1 MFASNSQKAE
11 LRRLGLPLELTIRF
25 LSLRLS
31 TGELEVLATSL
42 LDEKSYPTQEFQQV
56 YGWRWNHETFY
67 YMMKSRLD
75 LENFSGQTAEAIRQD
90 FHSTL
95 LMCNLESILG
105 APARLILKEA
115 SAQHQHPK
123 LINHAGAYHAIKSL
137 LLELLYSQV
146 PADQV
151 ILKLQK
157 LFLSSPVSQR
167 KDRNVPRRKA
177 SLHRS
182 YYFQRAVRKTVF

>member
-1 MFASNSQKAE
+1 V
-11 LRRLGLPLELTIRF
+11 
-25 LSLRLS
+25 SLRLS

-42 LDEKSYPTQEFQQV
+42 LDEQIYPTEEFHQV

-75 LENFSGQTAEAIRQD
+75 LENFSGETAEAIRQD

-95 LMCNLESILG
+95 FLCNLESILS
-105 APARLILKEA
+105 APACTVLTKV

-123 LINHAGAYHAIKSL
+123 QINHAGAYHAIKHRL
-137 LLELLYSQV
+137 IELLYSQT
-146 PADQV
+146 PANQI
-151 ILKLQK
+151 ILQLQH
-157 LFLSSPVSQR
+157 LFLAAPVSQR
-167 KDRNVPRRKA
+167 KNRKVPRRKT

-182 YYFQRAVRKTVF
+182 YYFQQSVKKSTF